1 MNSRDAR
8 DYVANTWAT
17 NTALREVSRGMNM
30 NQKSYDPMMLLTL
43 TNRLQLLA
51 NMRYIMKTLSNKAD
65 FKNCQYLDGEIDELI
80 ISNVY
85 PSKHGLEEH
94 S

>member
-1 MNSRDAR
+1 MHKIFSQTLGQQIPHF
-8 DYVANTWAT
+8 VKS
-17 NTALREVSRGMNM
+17 ALQQRHQYGIKR
-30 NQKSYDPMMLLTL
+30 PMMLLTL

-51 NMRYIMKTLSNKAD
+51 NIMKTLSNKAD

-85 PSKHGLEEH
+85 PSKHGL
-94 S
+94 

>member
-1 MNSRDAR
+1 MHEILSQTLGQQIAHF
-8 DYVANTWAT
+8 VKS
-17 NTALREVSRGMNM
+17 ALQQRHEYGI
-30 NQKSYDPMMLLTL
+30 KSPMMLLTL

-51 NMRYIMKTLSNKAD
+51 NRSYIRKTLSNKAD

-85 PSKHGLEEH
+85 PSKHGL
-94 S
+94 